1 MINRDIEKEMKL
13 ASQDYHNT
21 FWNVLRDANGNANNI
36 AGKLRHI
43 HTGAYDLPTSSLA
56 KLEAKLA
63 NKSNLR
69 KLCTVVKA
77 HSQSSKLFIYEG
89 TPFTKWMK
97 DYDANIMT
105 HMPIKDGFKRIDVT
119 DYTLVNLIRLGTDFT
134 ADLDFDIEEF
144 ITSELTKQFTLSE
157 SEAFINGDGIT
168 KPTGILSDTSGAEV
182 AVQAKEISADTI
194 KHLFF
199 SLDSKYRENATWL
212 MNDETALY
220 LQTLKDT
227 TGAYILPDFDGN
239 LMDRPVVIDN
249 AMPSSQKGAKV
260 IAFGDFSNYWII
272 ERHNPTIKVLNEIFS
287 LIDQIGYLSFEYL
300 DGKLVHPEA
309 IKVLQL
315 S

>member
-63 NKSNLR
+63 NKSNFR

-239 LMDRPVVIDN
+239 LMGRPVVIDN

-260 IAFGDFSNYWII
+260 IAFG
-272 ERHNPTIKVLNEIFS
+272 
-287 LIDQIGYLSFEYL
+287 
-300 DGKLVHPEA
+300 
-309 IKVLQL
+309 
-315 S
+315 

>member
-97 DYDANIMT
+97 DYDANIIT

-168 KPTGILSDTSGAEV
+168 KPTGIL
-182 AVQAKEISADTI
+182 
-194 KHLFF
+194 
-199 SLDSKYRENATWL
+199 
-212 MNDETALY
+212 
-220 LQTLKDT
+220 
-227 TGAYILPDFDGN
+227 
-239 LMDRPVVIDN
+239 
-249 AMPSSQKGAKV
+249 
-260 IAFGDFSNYWII
+260 
-272 ERHNPTIKVLNEIFS
+272 
-287 LIDQIGYLSFEYL
+287 
-300 DGKLVHPEA
+300 
-309 IKVLQL
+309 
-315 S
+315 